1 VANLGL
7 ASDSILRYE
16 VGEISRTVHDR
27 NPELLPY
34 GYLIGDV
41 NSIRI
46 VLKHGEES
54 GGVDALAFET
64 LTPKAIMQRYV
75 TLLQEHRR
83 VILCGP
89 SGTGKTHL
97 AERLAAFLCR
107 CSGRQSRPL
116 TRHTFK
122 MGRGRQEA
130 FVHFLKG
137 LSPPSQEQGPPPGLL
152 LVLDNLHLVHD
163 LDEVLSRHLPGGPD
177 AGPLIIGTMIQAGGA
192 AASTNLQLRHN
203 FRWILCA
210 NHMEPVRGLL
220 GRHLRRKLLAVE
232 AETRT
237 HNGDS
242 ARIVEWMAHVAAG
255 LNKFLES
262 HAGPEATLG
271 PATFMA
277 CPLEA
282 AGETTKLWFINL
294 WNLSLVPHLLDAVRE
309 GLQLYGRRLDWE
321 DPAQLVV
328 DSWPWPHAAADIDS
342 LVHIRPEDVGF
353 DTTPA
358 APRPLSGVAIGEG
371 GGVTDDPL
379 FNMLMT
385 LQEAANTESGDL

>member
-7 ASDSILRYE
+7 ASDSLLRYE

-46 VLKHGEES
+46 VLKHGAES
-54 GGVDALAFET
+54 GWVDALAFET

-97 AERLAAFLCR
+97 AERLAEFLCR
-107 CSGRQSRPL
+107 CSRRQSRPL
-116 TRHTFK
+116 TRHSFN
-122 MGRGRQEA
+122 MERGRQEA
-130 FVHFLKG
+130 FVSFLEG
-137 LSPPSQEQGPPPGLL
+137 LTVPSQDGPARV

-192 AASTNLQLRHN
+192 AASTNLQLKHN

-237 HNGDS
+237 HSGDS
-242 ARIVEWMAHVAAG
+242 ARVVEWTAGVAAA

-262 HAGPEATLG
+262 HASPEATLG

-277 CPLEA
+277 CPLEPA
-282 AGETTKLWFINL
+282 EAKLWFVNL
-294 WNLSLVPHLLDAVRE
+294 WNLSIVPHLLDAVRE
-309 GLQLYGRRLDWE
+309 GLQLYGRRLADWE
-321 DPAQLVV
+321 DPTQLVV
-328 DSWPWPHAAADIDS
+328 DSWPWPHAPADTDS
-342 LVHIRPEDVGF
+342 LVRIRPEDVGF

-358 APRPLSGVAIGEG
+358 APRPLSGVAIGDGG
-371 GGVTDDPL
+371 GGVADDPL
-379 FNMLMT
+379 FDMLMT